1 MNTYKFFRQVHPGCF
16 FYNKLYS
23 FYLVNFLNR
32 IRVVISRT
40 TKRHPLRKKGG
51 FARPS
56 CAYMVLIFLLCA
68 VSLIHFRADFSYS
81 ATSLN
86 SFSQDNFTD
95 RSIDGIISVFFN
107 TDPVHILFVEKDRQ
121 VLSVLEYDNGLRVVA
136 QYSCATGENPGRK
149 QVVGDSR
156 TPTGIYFILKI
167 YKDNK
172 ITIFGKR
179 AFHLDYPNAF
189 DMAESRNGNGIYIH
203 GTNKPL
209 TPKSTNGCITLRN
222 HDLDELV
229 EFLQLDVT
237 PVIIV
242 ESRDF
247 FVKGLCK
254 QFPDHDFELLTRLIM
269 PKGIDPGP
277 DEFEYLFL
285 LNNGAQTVAVGEFFQ
300 QKDDVSGIL
309 GYTRSYL
316 ELLPDEI
323 WTERD
328 RIWKT
333 SPIQIVTASI
343 GSGLKKSLPLFKEP
357 SVSAS
362 SSSKQSKKS
371 AEIFGQGL
379 DKSAIELKNKGTST
393 DKLHQ
398 YASRN
403 QAETTSSAV
412 EKPEPAPPA
421 PPYPKKRRMVVDFVK
436 KWRNAWQSKE
446 IDTYM
451 ICYHETFF
459 AGNRNRSE
467 WRRHKEK
474 LAGKYKFIKVEIS
487 GIKVSWTQ
495 NGAEVSFRQAYR
507 SDMYSAD
514 GRKVL
519 RLKFSKQGWLITRE
533 LWEPKKKG

>member
-1 MNTYKFFRQVHPGCF
+1 M
-16 FYNKLYS
+16 
-23 FYLVNFLNR
+23 NFLNK

-40 TKRHPLRKKGG
+40 TKRRPLGEKGG
-51 FARPS
+51 FARLS
-56 CAYMVLIFLLCA
+56 STCLVLTFLLCA
-68 VSLIHFRADFSYS
+68 VSLIIHFGANFSYS
-81 ATSLN
+81 ATSRI
-86 SFSQDNFTD
+86 SSSRDDFTD

-107 TDPVHILFVEKDRQ
+107 TDPVYILLVEKDRQ
-121 VLSVLEYDNGLRVVA
+121 VLSVLEYDKGLRVVA

-156 TPTGIYFILKI
+156 TPIGIYFILKI

-189 DMAESRNGNGIYIH
+189 DVVEGRNGNGIYIH

-247 FVKGLCK
+247 FERGLYK
-254 QFPDHDFELLTRLIM
+254 RFPDHDSELLTKLIM
-269 PKGIDPGP
+269 QKGIDSGMA
-277 DEFEYLFL
+277 EFEYLFL
-285 LNNGAQTVAVGEFFQ
+285 LNNGAQAVAVGEFFQ
-300 QKDDVSGIL
+300 QKDDVSGTRV
-309 GYTRSYL
+309 YTRTYL

-323 WTERD
+323 WTARD

-333 SPIQIVTASI
+333 SPIQIVTASL

-357 SVSAS
+357 PVMAS
-362 SSSKQSKKS
+362 SSSKQPKRA
-371 AEIFGQGL
+371 AEIPEQGL
-379 DKSAIELKNKGTST
+379 DKNTVELKNKDTST
-393 DKLHQ
+393 DKLHR

-403 QAETTSSAV
+403 QTETTSSAV
-412 EKPEPAPPA
+412 EKPAPA
-421 PPYPKKRRMVVDFVK
+421 PPYPKERRMVVDFVE

-451 ICYHETFF
+451 SCYHEIFS
-459 AGNRNRSE
+459 AGTRNRAE
-467 WRRHKEK
+467 WRRHKER
-474 LAGKYKFIKVEIS
+474 LAGNYKFIKVEIS

-519 RLKFSKQGWLITRE
+519 RLKFSEQGWLIIQE
-533 LWEPKKKG
+533 LWAPKKKG

>member
-1 MNTYKFFRQVHPGCF
+1 M
-16 FYNKLYS
+16 
-23 FYLVNFLNR
+23 NFLKK

-40 TKRHPLRKKGG
+40 TKRRPLGEKSG
-51 FARPS
+51 FARLS
-56 CAYMVLIFLLCA
+56 STCLVLTFLLCA
-68 VSLIHFRADFSYS
+68 VSLIHFGANFSYS

-86 SFSQDNFTD
+86 SSSPDNFTD
-95 RSIDGIISVFFN
+95 RSIDEIISVFFN

-149 QVVGDSR
+149 KVLGDSR

-189 DMAESRNGNGIYIH
+189 DVAEGRNGNGIYIH

-229 EFLQLDVT
+229 EFLQLDIT

-242 ESRDF
+242 KSRDF
-247 FVKGLCK
+247 LVKGLCK
-254 QFPDHDFELLTRLIM
+254 RFPDHDFELLTRLIM
-269 PKGIDPGP
+269 PEEIDPGP
-277 DEFEYLFL
+277 ADFEYLFV
-285 LNNGAQTVAVGEFFQ
+285 LNNGAQAVAVGEFFQ
-300 QKDDVSGIL
+300 QKDEVSGDL
-309 GYTRSYL
+309 GYIRSYL
-316 ELLPDEI
+316 ELMPDEI
-323 WTERD
+323 WTARD

-333 SPIQIVTASI
+333 SPIQIVTASL

-357 SVSAS
+357 SVPAS
-362 SSSKQSKKS
+362 SSSKQTEKT
-371 AEIFGQGL
+371 AEV
-379 DKSAIELKNKGTST
+379 S
-393 DKLHQ
+393 
-398 YASRN
+398 
-403 QAETTSSAV
+403 
-412 EKPEPAPPA
+412 EPASPA
-421 PPYPKKRRMVVDFVK
+421 PPYPKERRMVVDFVE
-436 KWRNAWQSKE
+436 KWLNAWQSKE
-446 IDTYM
+446 IDSYM
-451 ICYHETFF
+451 SCYHEIFS
-459 AGNRNRSE
+459 AGNRNRAE
-467 WRRHKEK
+467 WRRHKER
-474 LAGKYKFIKVEIS
+474 LAEKYKFIKVEIS

-519 RLKFSKQGWLITRE
+519 RLKFGEQGWLIIQE
-533 LWEPKKKG
+533 LWAPKKKG

>member
-1 MNTYKFFRQVHPGCF
+1 MSTYGFFRQVHPGCF
-16 FYNKLYS
+16 FYNKLFS

-40 TKRHPLRKKGG
+40 TKRRPLGEKGG
-51 FARPS
+51 LARLS
-56 CAYMVLIFLLCA
+56 STCLVLTFLLCA

-86 SFSQDNFTD
+86 SSSQDDFTD

-149 QVVGDSR
+149 RVVGDSR

-189 DMAESRNGNGIYIH
+189 DVAEGRNGNGIYIH

-247 FVKGLCK
+247 FERGLCK
-254 QFPDHDFELLTRLIM
+254 RFPDHDFELLTRLIM
-269 PKGIDPGP
+269 QKGIDPELA
-277 DEFEYLFL
+277 EFEYLFL
-285 LNNGAQTVAVGEFFQ
+285 LNNGAQAVAVGEFFQ

-323 WTERD
+323 WTARD

-333 SPIQIVTASI
+333 SPIQIVTASL

-357 SVSAS
+357 PVMAS
-362 SSSKQSKKS
+362 SSSKQPKRA
-371 AEIFGQGL
+371 AEIFEQGL
-379 DKSAIELKNKGTST
+379 YKSAVELKNKSPST

-403 QAETTSSAV
+403 QTETTSSAV

-421 PPYPKKRRMVVDFVK
+421 PPYPKKRRMVVDFVE

-451 ICYHETFF
+451 SCYHEIFS
-459 AGNRNRSE
+459 AGTKNRAE
-467 WRRHKEK
+467 WRRHKER

-519 RLKFSKQGWLITRE
+519 RLKFSEQGWLITRE
-533 LWEPKKKG
+533 LWAPKKKG

>member
-1 MNTYKFFRQVHPGCF
+1 M
-16 FYNKLYS
+16 
-23 FYLVNFLNR
+23 NFLNR

-40 TKRHPLRKKGG
+40 TKRRPLGEKGG
-51 FARPS
+51 FARIS
-56 CAYMVLIFLLCA
+56 STCLVLTFLLCA
-68 VSLIHFRADFSYS
+68 VPLIHCGADFSYS
-81 ATSLN
+81 ATSRI
-86 SFSQDNFTD
+86 SSSQDDFTD
-95 RSIDGIISVFFN
+95 RSIDEIISVFFN
-107 TDPVHILFVEKDRQ
+107 TDPIYILLVEKDRQ
-121 VLSVLEYDNGLRVVA
+121 ILSVLEYDNGLRVIA

-189 DMAESRNGNGIYIH
+189 DVADGRNGNGIYIH

-229 EFLQLDVT
+229 EFLQLDIT

-247 FVKGLCK
+247 FVRGLCK
-254 QFPDHDFELLTRLIM
+254 RFPDHDFELLTKLIM
-269 PKGIDPGP
+269 QKGFDPMP
-277 DEFEYLFL
+277 AEFEYLFL
-285 LNNGAQTVAVGEFFQ
+285 LNNGAQAVAVGEFFQ

-316 ELLPDEI
+316 ELQPDEI
-323 WTERD
+323 WTARD
-328 RIWKT
+328 RIWST
-333 SPIQIVTASI
+333 LSVPIVTASLD
-343 GSGLKKSLPLFKEP
+343 SGFKKSPLLFKEP
-357 SVSAS
+357 PP
-362 SSSKQSKKS
+362 
-371 AEIFGQGL
+371 
-379 DKSAIELKNKGTST
+379 
-393 DKLHQ
+393 
-398 YASRN
+398 
-403 QAETTSSAV
+403 AV

-421 PPYPKKRRMVVDFVK
+421 PPYPKKRRMVIDFVE

-446 IDTYM
+446 INTYM
-451 ICYHETFF
+451 SCYHEIFS
-459 AGNRNRSE
+459 AGNRNRAE
-467 WRRHKEK
+467 WRRHKER
-474 LAGKYKFIKVEIS
+474 LAGNYKFIKVEIS

-519 RLKFSKQGWLITRE
+519 RLKFGEQGWLITRE
-533 LWEPKKKG
+533 LWTPKKKGS